1 MNFGLSEEQEL
12 LQQTV
17 DRFLG
22 DACPISRVHEIFDGD
37 EVLDKDLWQGLMELG
52 FGGLTI
58 SEDFGGA
65 GLDLVDL
72 ALTMEVLGRHAAPLP
87 YLGHALAAIA
97 IERGGSE
104 SQKER
109 WLPKIATGDCL
120 ASVAFAEPGGLW
132 EPEEWSAVAKEGRLN
147 AAKDF
152 VLAASEADLLV
163 VGCAGGAL
171 ALVEGDAQGLS
182 VTRFD
187 GLDRSRRMDSVSF
200 ADVRCE
206 VLEGGMEVA
215 SSVRDAG
222 LCLLAADAFGGASRA
237 LEMAT
242 LHAMQRE
249 QFGVTLAHFQ
259 AIKHQLANLATEVE
273 PARGLYWFAAHAWDA
288 RPDERERVAALAK
301 AHIAERFVDA
311 AYAAAEIFGGIG
323 FTWEGDIQIWLKRA
337 LFDRVYMGDT
347 AHHRE
352 RAALL
357 ANW

>member
-12 LQQTV
+12 LQQTL
-17 DRFLG
+17 DRFMG
-22 DACPISRVHEIFDGD
+22 DACPITRVHEMFDGD

-58 SEDFGGA
+58 SEDLGGA
-65 GLDLVDL
+65 GLGLVEL

-87 YLGHALAAIA
+87 YLGHALAAVA
-97 IERGGSE
+97 IELGGSNA
-104 SQKER
+104 QKER

-120 ASVAFAEPGGLW
+120 ATVAFAEPGGLW
-132 EPEEWSAVAKEGRLN
+132 EPSEWSLVAREGRLSGE
-147 AAKDF
+147 KDF
-152 VLAASEADLLV
+152 VLAASQADLLV
-163 VGCAGGAL
+163 VGCAEGAL
-171 ALVEGDAQGLS
+171 ALVEGNAHGMS
-182 VTRFD
+182 MTRFD
-187 GLDRSRRMDSVSF
+187 GVDRSRRMDSVSF
-200 ADVRCE
+200 ADVPCE
-206 VLEGGMEVA
+206 ILERGTEVA
-215 SSVRDAG
+215 SNVRDAG

-242 LHAMQRE
+242 LHAKQRE

-259 AIKHQLANLATEVE
+259 GIKHQLANLAAEVE

-288 RPDERERVAALAK
+288 RSAERERVAALAK

-311 AYAAAEIFGGIG
+311 AYGAAEIFGGVG

-337 LFDRVYMGDT
+337 LFDRVYLGDS